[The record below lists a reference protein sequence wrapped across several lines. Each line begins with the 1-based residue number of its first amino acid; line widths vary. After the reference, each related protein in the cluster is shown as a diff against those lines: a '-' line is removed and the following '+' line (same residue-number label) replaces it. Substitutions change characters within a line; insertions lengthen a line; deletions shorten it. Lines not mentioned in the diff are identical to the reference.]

1 MKINAFADVSLRAMM
16 VLAAAPDGGLLTT
29 QSIAD
34 AVATPYNH
42 VSKAMAKLRELG
54 MIDVERGRHGGSRL
68 SSAGRLATVGQ
79 LLRQLDTR
87 TDPADCVGAGG
98 ACPLINECRL
108 RGSPR
113 PGPRGFLP
121 RTGRHRRR
129 VPADL
134 PADGAGVPGDRPAPR
149 PLSRGP
155 RVHLARPRRAT
166 HAYPPRPGIPSI

>member
-54 MIDVERGRHGGSRL
+54 MIDVERGRRGGARL
-68 SSAGRLATVGQ
+68 SSAGRAATVGQ

-87 TDPADCVGAGG
+87 TDPADCVAATGP
-98 ACPLINECRL
+98 CPLINECLL
-108 RGSPR
+108 RGALSRAREAFYRELDDIVVASLPTTRQMAPVFQAIGLR
-113 PGPRGFLP
+113 PGL
-121 RTGRHRRR
+121 
-129 VPADL
+129 
-134 PADGAGVPGDRPAPR
+134 
-149 PLSRGP
+149 
-155 RVHLARPRRAT
+155 
-166 HAYPPRPGIPSI
+166 

>member
-16 VLAAAPDGGLLTT
+16 VLAAAPDGDLLTT

-68 SSAGRLATVGQ
+68 SSAGRLATVGR

-87 TDPADCVGAGG
+87 ADPADCVSAAG
-98 ACPLINECRL
+98 ACPLINECLL
-108 RGSPR
+108 RGALSRAREAFYSELDEIVVASLPTSRQMMPVFQAIGLR
-113 PGPRGFLP
+113 PGL
-121 RTGRHRRR
+121 
-129 VPADL
+129 
-134 PADGAGVPGDRPAPR
+134 
-149 PLSRGP
+149 
-155 RVHLARPRRAT
+155 
-166 HAYPPRPGIPSI
+166 

>member
-68 SSAGRLATVGQ
+68 SSAGRAATVGQ
-79 LLRQLDTR
+79 LLRRLDTR
-87 TDPADCVGAGG
+87 TDPADCVAADR

-108 RGSPR
+108 RGALSRAREAFYRELDDIVVASLPTSRQMEPVFQAIGLR
-113 PGPRGFLP
+113 PGL
-121 RTGRHRRR
+121 
-129 VPADL
+129 
-134 PADGAGVPGDRPAPR
+134 
-149 PLSRGP
+149 
-155 RVHLARPRRAT
+155 
-166 HAYPPRPGIPSI
+166 